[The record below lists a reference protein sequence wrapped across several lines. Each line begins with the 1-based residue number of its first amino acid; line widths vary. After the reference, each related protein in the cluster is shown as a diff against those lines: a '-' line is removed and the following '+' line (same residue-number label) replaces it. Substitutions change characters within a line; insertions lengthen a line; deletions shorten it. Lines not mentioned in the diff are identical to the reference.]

1 MTDPNLDIAALLLDL
16 SEVYRPSPKF
26 WGYKNASRSIRRHPE
41 FLSEMTEKDIL
52 KIPGVGPA
60 SLRVVREFLD
70 AGESATVD
78 RIVGESGKMKEI
90 EARRALRR
98 NFLSAAMVRK
108 VLSEPKRG
116 FVRREDYLGD
126 FQMHSRGS
134 DGADTIEML
143 ANGCMKRGY
152 RCMCVTDHSYGLPIA
167 GGMTMD
173 EMREQHAEINKLNR
187 KLGGEFRVFKGVEAN
202 ILQDGSLDMDPSE
215 LTEFDLVVAS
225 PHSSLRKTVDQTERM
240 LKAVSTPG
248 VHILGHPRGRMFNS
262 RAGVVADW
270 TAVFKRAAETGVAIE
285 LDGDVSRQDLDYR
298 VATAAKKAGCVF
310 ALDSDAHAANQLW
323 MADYAI
329 AHASLAGIPA
339 ASIMNCWPAAE
350 ILRWA
355 RTFPVACRLTQQR
368 DNRPTICV
376 SSSDEEVVILCLT
389 QCSCGTIAAPLHRQQ
404 NALPLMLSW
413 STPPNLVPVVAG
425 QKPPANLPVRLQAKH
440 CVPISR
446 PAASVSSASRC
457 SRTSRCLR

>member
-1 MTDPNLDIAALLLDL
+1 MTDANLDIAALLLDL
-16 SEVYRPSPKF
+16 SEAYRPSPKF

-41 FLSEMTEKDIL
+41 FLSDLTDKEIL

-70 AGESATVD
+70 AGESPTVD
-78 RIVGESGKMKEI
+78 RVVAESGKVNDI
-90 EARRALRR
+90 EARRLLRR

-116 FVRREDYLGD
+116 AVKREEYLGD

-134 DGADTIEML
+134 DGSDTIEML
-143 ANGCMKRGY
+143 AKGCMKRGY

-167 GGMTMD
+167 GGMKMD
-173 EMREQHAEINKLNR
+173 EMRAQHAEINQLN
-187 KLGGEFRVFKGVEAN
+187 KKFGGEFRVFKGVEAN

-215 LTEFDLVVAS
+215 LPEFDLVVAS
-225 PHSSLRKTVDQTERM
+225 PHSSLRKSIDQTERM

-262 RAGVVADW
+262 RAGVIADW
-270 TAVFKRAAETGVAIE
+270 TAVFKLAAETGVAIE

-329 AHASLAGIPA
+329 AHARLAGIPP
-339 ASIMNCWPAAE
+339 SRIINCWPPAD
-350 ILRWA
+350 ILNWS
-355 RTFPVACRLTQQR
+355 RTFPRLVA
-368 DNRPTICV
+368 
-376 SSSDEEVVILCLT
+376 S
-389 QCSCGTIAAPLHRQQ
+389 
-404 NALPLMLSW
+404 
-413 STPPNLVPVVAG
+413 
-425 QKPPANLPVRLQAKH
+425 K
-440 CVPISR
+440 
-446 PAASVSSASRC
+446 ASAR
-457 SRTSRCLR
+457 